1 MFGIVEVLT
10 KLTLAAVAGLLLGLE
25 REAKHKPL
33 GLKTCAIISIASC
46 LLTIIS
52 IESALHSYNG
62 SMFIRAD
69 PMRLAAQIISGVGFL
84 GAGVILRRNNDVISG
99 LTTAAIVWA
108 ASGFGIA
115 IGAGYY
121 IQVAIAITLMFCTIS
136 FLPYV
141 MRKIGPHSLKEQE
154 LLLKVFVDSSVDI
167 KLVVSQIEKQLI
179 SVKSIKIKGDND
191 GHRVEMRCFI
201 DDEKDSVFRKYD
213 RIRMI
218 DGVNQ
223 VEIAGV

>member
-1 MFGIVEVLT
+1 FF
-10 KLTLAAVAGLLLGLE
+10 LAE
-25 REAKHKPL
+25 
-33 GLKTCAIISIASC
+33 C
-46 LLTIIS
+46 
-52 IESALHSYNG
+52 
-62 SMFIRAD
+62 
-69 PMRLAAQIISGVGFL
+69 
-84 GAGVILRRNNDVISG
+84 VILRRNNDVISG